1 MEPSLQ
7 REGNLRLVSQTQRG
21 WPFDYRAAIA
31 SVDEAIAAANDSDI
45 RGYGPVQIFI
55 SLPPD
60 DPDPATW
67 DLQVGRACLG
77 IPRIRAPLSIEDYH
91 GLVAIHVPHLG
102 PVRDLHR
109 SHRLV
114 ADHARAQGARLR
126 PYWRV
131 RLQRQATP
139 DGQGMVTT
147 DVSVFTDR

>member
-1 MEPSLQ
+1 MEPTLQ

-21 WPFDYRAAIA
+21 WPYDYRAAITA
-31 SVDEAIAAANDSDI
+31 VDEAIASANKPEI
-45 RGYGPVQIFI
+45 RGYGPVQVFM

-91 GLVAIHVPHLG
+91 GLVAISVMHPG

-109 SHRLV
+109 SHRLA

-131 RLQRQATP
+131 SLQRNPTP
-139 DGQGMVTT
+139 DGQGIVNTE
-147 DVSVFTDR
+147 VSVFTDR